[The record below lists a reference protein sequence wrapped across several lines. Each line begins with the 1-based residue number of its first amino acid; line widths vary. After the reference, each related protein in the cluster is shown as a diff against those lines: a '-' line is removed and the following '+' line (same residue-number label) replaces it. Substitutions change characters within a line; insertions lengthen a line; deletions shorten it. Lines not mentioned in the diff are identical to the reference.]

1 MARSRSRGRART
13 TKEKPARSVK
23 SSRRAPAPAAEVE
36 VVEEAG
42 GATWEA
48 GVAVA
53 TFLLLLVAL
62 LLIDKEM
69 GTHYGEGQLFT
80 YESSE

>member
-53 TFLLLLVAL
+53 TFLLLLVAML
-62 LLIDKEM
+62 LVDAEM
-69 GTHYGEGQLFT
+69 GKSGEGQLFNS
-80 YESSE
+80 YEAPE